1 MAYRDK
7 QGQAGTNM
15 NYIKDSRLSLEIEA
29 TFKDN
34 LSEDDASE
42 RMSAFVSAAYKS
54 MDPCVSKL
62 ATNRIDGFPGS
73 NRYDLCEDDGE
84 VHPSGDGSWSGVIE
98 LYGEGDWVTEAV
110 ARDVKSLFVV
120 EFDMLIEKY
129 GVERMTIKQ
138 VRAIRAVVSNT
149 TEILNV

>member
-1 MAYRDK
+1 
-7 QGQAGTNM
+7 M
-15 NYIKDSRLSLEIEA
+15 NYIKDSRLLLEIEA

-42 RMSAFVSAAYKS
+42 RMSAFVSAGYKS
-54 MDPCVSKL
+54 MDPRVSKL
-62 ATNRIDGFPGS
+62 ATNRIDDFPGS
-73 NRYDLCEDDGE
+73 QRYDLCEDDGE
-84 VHPSGDGSWSGVIE
+84 VEPNGNGGWVGSIA

-120 EFDMLIEKY
+120 EFDMLMEKY
-129 GVERMTIKQ
+129 GVERMAIKQ
-138 VRAIRAVVSNT
+138 VRAIRAVVSDT